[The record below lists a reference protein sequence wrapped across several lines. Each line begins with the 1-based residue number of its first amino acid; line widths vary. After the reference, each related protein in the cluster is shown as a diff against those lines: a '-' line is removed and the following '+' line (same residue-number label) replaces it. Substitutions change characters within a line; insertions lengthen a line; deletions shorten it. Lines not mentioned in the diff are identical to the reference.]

1 MMWLLALILIILG
14 VFLIILGVL
23 TDFREFEEDVELQED
38 FKEVRKEKRRKE
50 VKAGGV
56 IIVGP
61 IPIVFGDSKY
71 AFYALVLAI
80 VLMVISIILMVGLNT

>member
-1 MMWLLALILIILG
+1 MVWLLALILIMLG
-14 VFLIILGVL
+14 IFLIILGIL

-38 FKEVRKEKRRKE
+38 FKEMRKEKRRKE

>member
-1 MMWLLALILIILG
+1 MVWLLALILIMLG
-14 VFLIILGVL
+14 VFLIILGIL
-23 TDFREFEEDVELQED
+23 TDFREFEENVELQED
-38 FKEVRKEKRRKE
+38 FKEMRKEKRRKE

-61 IPIVFGDSKY
+61 IPIVLGDSKY

>member
-14 VFLIILGVL
+14 VFLIILGIL